1 MNPFVKSKDV
11 DLFGLKVEVREV
23 GLKFLFL
30 DEDKKADTIL
40 LLEMHT
46 SLTKEE
52 IERLNIDAFNQ
63 LTNAF
68 FEINKEHFE
77 TKSESQ
83 DGEEGK

>member
-1 MNPFVKSKDV
+1 MSPFVKSKEI

-23 GLKFLFL
+23 GVNFLLL
-30 DEDKKADTIL
+30 DEEKKTDTSL

-63 LTNAF
+63 LTNSF